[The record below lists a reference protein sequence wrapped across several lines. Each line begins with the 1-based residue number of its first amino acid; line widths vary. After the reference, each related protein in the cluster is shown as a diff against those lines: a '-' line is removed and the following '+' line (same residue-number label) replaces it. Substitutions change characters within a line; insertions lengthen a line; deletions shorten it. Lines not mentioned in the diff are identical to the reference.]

1 MNNFKT
7 LAIKTFAI
15 AATMAITLPM
25 ALSHAEQPENIA
37 QNMKVS
43 VLDGDSFI
51 MGKMRYRIWGLD
63 AAPSKSPK
71 GIEATTALTGF
82 LQGKTVRC
90 DWGGEISYGRLVSI
104 CFADGLDIADWMI
117 RNGHGKPLC
126 NLAGEFYLPV
136 TAEDNKPTCDTS
148 K

>member
-1 MNNFKT
+1 MINNLT
-7 LAIKTFAI
+7 LGLKAFAI
-15 AATMAITLPM
+15 AATMAISLPM
-25 ALSHAEQPENIA
+25 HPSQAEQPD
-37 QNMKVS
+37 NMQIS

-71 GIEATTALTGF
+71 GIEATAALTGF
-82 LQGKTVRC
+82 LKSKTVRC

-104 CFADGLDIADWMI
+104 CFANEMDIADWMI
-117 RNGHGKPLC
+117 RNNHGKPLC
-126 NLAGEFYLPV
+126 NAAGEFYLPV
-136 TAEDNKPTCDTS
+136 TDDNNKPTCDTS